1 MSADD
6 AVNKSKRRFLVASTT
21 VVGAVGAGFVAVP
34 FIKSWNP
41 SAKAL
46 AAGAPVLVDISKLEE
61 GQMIKAEWRGKPVY
75 VLNRTDEN
83 LKVLESETNMLADL
97 NSDMSR
103 QPEYCKN
110 PARAYSDRAKIS
122 VMEGVCTHLGCAPK
136 YLPDLNNPFSG
147 SLGSDWKGG
156 FFCPCHG
163 SIYDLAGRVYS
174 GMPAPLN
181 LPIPPYMFK
190 SDTQILV
197 GQDGS
202 NA

>member
-1 MSADD
+1 MSAD
-6 AVNKSKRRFLVASTT
+6 AVNNSKRRFLVASTS
-21 VVGAVGAGFVAVP
+21 VVGAIGAGFVAVP
-34 FIKSWNP
+34 FVKSWNP

-46 AAGAPVLVDISKLEE
+46 AAGAPVLADISKLEE
-61 GQMIKAEWRGKPVY
+61 GQMITVEWRGKPVY
-75 VLNRTDEN
+75 ILKRTDEN
-83 LKVLESETNMLADL
+83 LKVLESDVDMLADV
-97 NSDMSR
+97 NSDASK

-110 PARAYSDRAKIS
+110 FARSYDKYTKIS

-136 YLPDLNNPFSG
+136 YVPDLNNPFAG

-163 SIYDLAGRVYS
+163 SIYDLSGRVYKS
-174 GMPAPLN
+174 MPAPTN
-181 LPIPPYMFK
+181 LPIPPHIFN
-190 SDTQILV
+190 SDTVILI

>member
-1 MSADD
+1 MSAD
-6 AVNKSKRRFLVASTT
+6 AVNNSKRRLLVAATS

-34 FIKSWNP
+34 FIKSWTP

-46 AAGAPVLVDISKLEE
+46 AAGAPVLADISKLEE
-61 GQMIKAEWRGKPVY
+61 GQMITVEWRGKPVY
-75 VLNRTDEN
+75 ILKRTDEN
-83 LKVLESETNMLADL
+83 MKVLETDTDMLADV
-97 NSDMSR
+97 NSDSSK

-110 PARAYSDRAKIS
+110 TGRSYDKYTKTT

-136 YLPDLNNPFSG
+136 YLPDINNPFSG

-163 SIYDLAGRVYS
+163 SFYDLSGRVYKS
-174 GMPAPLN
+174 MPAPTN
-181 LPIPPYMFK
+181 LPIPPYK
-190 SDTQILV
+190 YESDTVILI

>member
-1 MSADD
+1 MSTD
-6 AVNKSKRRFLVASTT
+6 AVNNSKRRFLVASTT

-46 AAGAPVLVDISKLEE
+46 AAGAPVVADISKLEE
-61 GQMIKAEWRGKPVY
+61 GQMITVEWRGKPVY
-75 VLNRTDEN
+75 VLRRTDDN
-83 LKVLESETNMLADL
+83 MKVLESDVDMLADI
-97 NSDMSR
+97 NSDMSK
-103 QPEYCKN
+103 QPDYCKN
-110 PARAYSDRAKIS
+110 SGRSYDKHPKVS

-163 SIYDLAGRVYS
+163 SIYDLAGRVYKA
-174 GMPAPLN
+174 MPAPTN
-181 LPIPPYMFK
+181 LPVPPYYFK
-190 SDTQILV
+190 SDTVILI

>member
-1 MSADD
+1 MSAD
-6 AVNKSKRRFLVASTT
+6 AVNNSKRRLLVAATS

-46 AAGAPVLVDISKLEE
+46 AAGAPVLADISKLEE
-61 GQMIKAEWRGKPVY
+61 GQMITVEWRGKPVY
-75 VLNRTDEN
+75 ILKRTDEN
-83 LKVLESETNMLADL
+83 MKVLETDTDMLADV
-97 NSDMSR
+97 NSDSSK

-110 PARAYSDRAKIS
+110 TGRSYDKYTKTT

-136 YLPDLNNPFSG
+136 YLPDINNPFSG

-163 SIYDLAGRVYS
+163 SFYDLSGRVYKS
-174 GMPAPLN
+174 MPAPTN
-181 LPIPPYMFK
+181 LPIPPYK
-190 SDTQILV
+190 YESDTVILI

>member
-1 MSADD
+1 MSAD
-6 AVNKSKRRFLVASTT
+6 AVSNSKRRFLVAATS

-34 FIKSWNP
+34 FIKSWKP

-46 AAGAPVLVDISKLEE
+46 AAGAPVLADISKLEE
-61 GQMIKAEWRGKPVY
+61 GQMITVEWRGKPVY
-75 VLNRTDEN
+75 ILKRTDEN
-83 LKVLESETNMLADL
+83 LKVLESDVDMLADV
-97 NSDMSR
+97 NSDASK

-110 PARAYSDRAKIS
+110 IARSYDAHKKIS

-136 YLPDLNNPFSG
+136 YVPDLNNPFAG

-163 SIYDLAGRVYS
+163 SIYDLSGRVYKS
-174 GMPAPLN
+174 MPAPTN
-181 LPIPPYMFK
+181 LPVPPHMFK
-190 SDTQILV
+190 SDTVILI

>member
-1 MSADD
+1 MSTD
-6 AVNKSKRRFLVASTT
+6 AVNNSKRRFLVATTT

-46 AAGAPVLVDISKLEE
+46 AAGAPVLADISRLEE
-61 GQMIKAEWRGKPVY
+61 GQMITVEWRGKPVY
-75 VLNRTDEN
+75 ILRRTDDN
-83 LKVLESETNMLADL
+83 MKVLETDTDMLADV
-97 NSDMSR
+97 NSDMSI

-110 PARAYSDRAKIS
+110 TARSYEKHAKIS
-122 VMEGVCTHLGCAPK
+122 LMEGVCTHLGCAPK
-136 YLPDLNNPFSG
+136 YLPDLNNPFAG
-147 SLGSDWKGG
+147 SLGKDWKGG

-163 SIYDLAGRVYS
+163 SFYDLAGRVYKS
-174 GMPAPLN
+174 MPAPTN
-181 LPIPPYMFK
+181 LPIPPYVYK
-190 SDTQILV
+190 SDTVILI

>member
-1 MSADD
+1 MCADS
-6 AVNKSKRRFLVASTT
+6 VNNRRRLLIAATS

-46 AAGAPVLVDISKLEE
+46 AAGAPVVADISKLEV
-61 GQMIKAEWRGKPVY
+61 GQMIVVEWRGKPVFI
-75 VLNRTDEN
+75 VKRSDES
-83 LKVLESETNMLADL
+83 LKVLESDVDMLADA

-110 PARAYSDRAKIS
+110 SARAYDKHSKVS
-122 VMEGVCTHLGCAPK
+122 VMEGVCTHLGCAPAFV
-136 YLPDLNNPFSG
+136 PDLNNPFAG
-147 SLGSDWKGG
+147 SLGKSWKGG

-163 SIYDLAGRVYS
+163 SIYDLSGRVYVS
-174 GMPAPLN
+174 MPAPKN
-181 LPIPPYMFK
+181 LPIPPYTYK
-190 SDTQILV
+190 SDTMILI
-197 GQDGS
+197 GEDGG

>member
-1 MSADD
+1 MSAD
-6 AVNKSKRRFLVASTT
+6 AVNNSKRRFLVASTS
-21 VVGAVGAGFVAVP
+21 VVGAIGAGFVAVP
-34 FIKSWNP
+34 FVKSWNP

-46 AAGAPVLVDISKLEE
+46 AAGAPVLADISKLEE
-61 GQMIKAEWRGKPVY
+61 GQMITVEWRGKPVY
-75 VLNRTDEN
+75 ILKRTDEN
-83 LKVLESETNMLADL
+83 LKVLETDVDMLADV
-97 NSDMSR
+97 NSDASK

-110 PARAYSDRAKIS
+110 FARSYDKYTKIS

-136 YLPDLNNPFSG
+136 YVPDLNNPFAG

-163 SIYDLAGRVYS
+163 SIYDLSGRVYKS
-174 GMPAPLN
+174 MPAPTN
-181 LPIPPYMFK
+181 LPIPPHIFN
-190 SDTQILV
+190 SDTVILI

>member
-1 MSADD
+1 MSAD
-6 AVNKSKRRFLVASTT
+6 AVDNSKRRFLVSATT

-34 FIKSWNP
+34 FVKSWNP
-41 SAKAL
+41 SARAL
-46 AAGAPVLVDISKLEE
+46 AAGAPVLADISKLEE
-61 GQMIKAEWRGKPVY
+61 GQMITVEWRGKPVY
-75 VLNRTDEN
+75 ILKRTDEN
-83 LKVLESETNMLADL
+83 MKDLASNVDMLADI
-97 NSDMSR
+97 NSDMSK

-110 PARAYSDRAKIS
+110 IGRSYDKYTKVS

-136 YLPDLNNPFSG
+136 YVPDLNNPFAG

-163 SIYDLAGRVYS
+163 SIYDLSGRVYKS
-174 GMPAPLN
+174 MPAPTN
-181 LPIPPYMFK
+181 LPIPPHVFK
-190 SDTQILV
+190 SDTVILI

>member
-1 MSADD
+1 MSAD
-6 AVNKSKRRFLVASTT
+6 AVNKSKRRLLVAATS

-46 AAGAPVLVDISKLEE
+46 AAGAPVLADISKLEE
-61 GQMIKAEWRGKPVY
+61 GQMITVEWRGKPVY
-75 VLNRTDEN
+75 ILKRTDEN
-83 LKVLESETNMLADL
+83 LKVLASDVDMLADI
-97 NSDMSR
+97 NSDASK
-103 QPEYCKN
+103 QPAYCKN
-110 PARAYSDRAKIS
+110 ISRAYDAHTKIS

-136 YLPDLNNPFSG
+136 YVPDLNNPFAG

-163 SIYDLAGRVYS
+163 SIYALSGRVYKS
-174 GMPAPLN
+174 MPAPTN
-181 LPIPPYMFK
+181 LPVPPYMFN
-190 SDTQILV
+190 SDTVILI